1 MALEVELGVDR
12 VATDERLREETEPA
26 DDQCRT
32 DELAHRRLRAFGERA
47 RDLHADERQRRRA
60 DQHPHRERHVHVAEL
75 AVTNRAERLEDRTVE
90 DVRADR
96 RLRIEAEEQDQ
107 HRRHQRAAAH
117 AGHADEHADQ
127 QAREA
132 ELPGHAR
139 GGSGQETNGRPRSR
153 QPSLYASQPVQK
165 PVIAAS
171 SARAATRM
179 PEPGSEHREAGD
191 VRDRRG
197 RQHDEPDDVRRARR
211 ARVLERSFA
220 EARLDH
226 LEVEDAGQAVA
237 PPEHEPDG
245 EL

>member
-1 MALEVELGVDR
+1 MAPNDLKTAPWRMSVPTAV
-12 VATDERLREETEPA
+12 
-26 DDQCRT
+26 
-32 DELAHRRLRAFGERA
+32 FG
-47 RDLHADERQRRRA
+47 
-60 DQHPHRERHVHVAEL
+60 
-75 AVTNRAERLEDRTVE
+75 
-90 DVRADR
+90 
-96 RLRIEAEEQDQ
+96 IEAEEQDQ

-117 AGHADEHADQ
+117 PGHADEHADQ

-179 PEPGSEHREAGD
+179 PSPAPSVGQAGG

-197 RQHDEPDDVRRARR
+197 REHDEPDDVRGARR
-211 ARVLERSFA
+211 ARVLERPFA

-226 LEVEDAGQAVA
+226 LEVENARQAVA
-237 PPEHEPDG
+237 PPERRARRRAAVRAAQAATTSRSATASTETTPITAWFVRG
-245 EL
+245 ARESITCVSR